1 MHENPIKVD
10 SEIMH
15 GTPCFSGTRV
25 PVQNLFDLLAHG
37 RTLDY
42 FLKQFPTV
50 SREKAVAVL
59 RIAASHLPPTAA

>member
-1 MHENPIKVD
+1 MRKNPIKID
-10 SEIMH
+10 PEIMH
-15 GTPCFSGTRV
+15 GVPCFTGTRV
-25 PVQNLFDLLAHG
+25 PVQNLFDFLTHG
-37 RTLDY
+37 ETLDY

>member
-1 MHENPIKVD
+1 MNPIKVD
-10 SEIMH
+10 PEIMH
-15 GTPCFSGTRV
+15 GAPCFSGTRV
-25 PVQNLFDLLAHG
+25 PVQNLFDLLARG

-59 RIAASHLPPTAA
+59 RIAASQLPPTAA